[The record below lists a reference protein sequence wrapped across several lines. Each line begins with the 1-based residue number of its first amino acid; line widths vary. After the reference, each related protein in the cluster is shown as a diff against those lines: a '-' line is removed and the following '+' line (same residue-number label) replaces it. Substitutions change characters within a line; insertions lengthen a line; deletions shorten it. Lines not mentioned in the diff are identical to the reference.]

1 MRESYNLVMRTRN
14 PARLTISN
22 LRCSRRDYAV
32 TVTHGRATDS
42 SVLNVF
48 IARIA

>member
-1 MRESYNLVMRTRN
+1 VLHQGPSVGRH
-14 PARLTISN
+14 
-22 LRCSRRDYAV
+22 DYAV